1 MTHPPNRPHP
11 PDESEAALEAEI
23 ERLLRENAA
32 MKELIERLQSK
43 IAELERRL
51 GLDSSNSG
59 KPPSSDGLKKPA
71 RTRSLREPSGKKR
84 GGQKGHP
91 GETLRQVDTPDRVV
105 DHYPEICAG
114 CGAALTAVMATS
126 HAARQVFD
134 LPALRVRVIEHQLIT
149 RRCACGAMACGT
161 APAAVT
167 AL

>member
-71 RTRSLREPSGKKR
+71 RPGACASHRASPAAGKRDIRVRPCGRSLRR
-84 GGQKGHP
+84 
-91 GETLRQVDTPDRVV
+91 TL
-105 DHYPEICAG
+105 
-114 CGAALTAVMATS
+114 
-126 HAARQVFD
+126 
-134 LPALRVRVIEHQLIT
+134 
-149 RRCACGAMACGT
+149 
-161 APAAVT
+161 
-167 AL
+167 

>member
-71 RTRSLREPSGKKR
+71 RTRSLREPSGKPR

-91 GETLRQVDTPDRVV
+91 GETLRQVDTRDRVV

-114 CGAALTAVMATS
+114 CGGALPTVMAPRPC
-126 HAARQVFD
+126 ARQGVD
-134 LPALRVRVIEHQLIT
+134 P
-149 RRCACGAMACGT
+149 
-161 APAAVT
+161 
-167 AL
+167 